1 MCKTEQAKETVIRH
15 SNRVVKKN
23 NDKKLRDCLINNG
36 NCQSK
41 SNLEPVAYRACL
53 NLDNDDNK
61 TIVKDNLLTISKL
74 IVPITK
80 INDNLCLFNC
90 LYQSLRTP
98 EQRMAFCNNNMD
110 NPTSY
115 FLKVTKDIPNFET
128 SEEMDRGS
136 NNFFFINIIFLNFL
150 FFFVN

>member
-23 NDKKLRDCLINNG
+23 NDKKLLDCLNNG